1 MSVER
6 KILIEGVEHCWCVTQ
21 SQYFPCS
28 KFFKSEVNP
37 HGYHNSCKRCVTK
50 NKVGERGEFWEENP
64 RDLIVAHELLERM
77 GYNTKSKIPIHL
89 QFKHKFK
96 L

>member
-1 MSVER
+1 MSIER
-6 KILIEGVEHCWCVTQ
+6 KIFIDDIEHCWCL
-21 SQYFPCS
+21 SEHEYFPCS
-28 KFFKSEVNP
+28 QFFLSDKNE
-37 HGYHNSCKRCVTK
+37 HGYHNSCKRCVSK
-50 NKVGERGEFWEENP
+50 NKVGERSEFYQENQN
-64 RDLIVAHELLERM
+64 DLVIAHQLLERM